1 MFPDKSLVSLF
12 LVFAL
17 ALVSASEA
25 WAHERIESEEDI
37 SDLLPAKFPVPLEEE
52 EVKARP
58 WAVLP
63 QVGFGPDTGAKGG
76 IKFSHRNL
84 DGRGASL
91 DVNATYSMKGQTLFN
106 LSLGSPHLLEDRLII
121 VLRARF
127 GTDPE
132 REFFGLGNNDLGP
145 DPVSYHAFQEAGGA
159 ITVGWRPFERLALNF
174 AVGARHVEIWCD
186 QGSPCTRDTFADLPG
201 ITGGDV
207 NYLGLSIVWNN
218 RDSILRP
225 TRGWRLIGKAIHTNQ
240 VLLSDFQF
248 TRLVG
253 DAGYLRAFFDEKLVL
268 GLRVNTEWVAGPKK
282 QIPFWELSELGG
294 KDTLRG
300 FFPHRFAGEGLVL
313 INTEA
318 RMALWSH
325 RFFNL
330 WEVTFDGVLF
340 GDGGRVFIDRDE
352 LGDEFSLDR
361 KIFSRIIGDFQYSY
375 GAGLRMTFS
384 KALVAR
390 LDAGFS
396 DEETG
401 LLYLTFGQ
409 IF

>member
-1 MFPDKSLVSLF
+1 MVPVRLLYF
-12 LVFAL
+12 LLLLTFVA
-17 ALVSASEA
+17 ASEEA
-25 WAHERIESEEDI
+25 RAHERIESEEDI
-37 SDLLPAKFPVPLEEE
+37 SDLLPAKFPIPQEQD
-52 EVKARP
+52 EVEARP

-76 IKFSHRNL
+76 VKFSHRNL
-84 DGRGASL
+84 DGRGTSL
-91 DVNATYSMKGQTLFN
+91 DVNAVYSMKGQTQFK

-127 GTDPE
+127 TTDPE

-186 QGSPCTRDTFADLPG
+186 EGSPCTRDRFADLPG

-207 NYLGLSIVWNN
+207 NYLGLSVVWNN

-240 VLLSDFQF
+240 ALLSDYQF

-253 DAGYLRAFFDEKLVL
+253 DASYLRSFMDERLVL
-268 GLRVNTEWVAGPKK
+268 GLRVNTEWVAGPER

-300 FFPHRFAGEGLVL
+300 FWPHRFAGKGLVL

-330 WEVTFDGVLF
+330 WDVSFDGVLF

-352 LGDEFSLDR
+352 LGDEFSLD
-361 KIFSRIIGDFQYSY
+361 KEIFSRIIGEFQYSY
-375 GAGLRMTFS
+375 GAGLRITFS

-390 LDAGFS
+390 IDAGFS
-396 DEETG
+396 EEETG
-401 LLYLTFGQ
+401 LVYLTFGQ